1 MGVLITGDFGAR
13 FCREHLL
20 IPLPKEVEK
29 NSDSQEVA
37 RLKKARGSKKLLQL
51 QGGPLEPI
59 VINGVKS

>member
-13 FCREHLL
+13 LCREHLL

-37 RLKKARGSKKLLQL
+37 RLKKA
-51 QGGPLEPI
+51 QGWNKNCCNYDRWAFRSPI
-59 VINGVKS
+59 VN